1 MQLNIQKVTP
11 ETVEVQGQVVARAY
25 AEGVMLA
32 TLIAT
37 AGTNKPAQEAIVGQY
52 LDAGLSAGAFPA
64 IVRAIETRKLVAQ
77 REQAERIAEANAHA
91 ERCKSYEGGSALE
104 VARRRAARETRED
117 KYRAMGVAIRSAN
130 GRSSFSSDANW
141 LDNH

>member
-11 ETVEVQGQVVARAY
+11 ETVEVQGQVVSRAY

-37 AGTNKPAQEAIVGQY
+37 AGTNKPAQEAIVSQY

-64 IVRAIETRKLVAQ
+64 IARAIETRKLVKIKLANP
-77 REQAERIAEANAHA
+77 EDPTERLQVESVNFPLI
-91 ERCKSYEGGSALE
+91 
-104 VARRRAARETRED
+104 TRVVV
-117 KYRAMGVAIRSAN
+117 KP
-130 GRSSFSSDANW
+130 
-141 LDNH
+141 

>member
-37 AGTNKPAQEAIVGQY
+37 AGTNKPAQEAIVSQY

-77 REQAERIAEANAHA
+77 REQAERIAEARAHA

-117 KYRAMGVAIRSAN
+117 KYRAIGVAIRSAN
-130 GRSSFSSDANW
+130 GRSDFSSGNW

>member
-37 AGTNKPAQEAIVGQY
+37 AGTNKPAQQAIVSQY

-77 REQAERIAEANAHA
+77 REQAERIAEARAHA

-104 VARRRAARETRED
+104 VARRRAAREARERE
-117 KYRAMGVAIRSAN
+117 YQEVGRAIRSAN
-130 GRSSFSSDANW
+130 GRSSFSTGNW

>member
-37 AGTNKPAQEAIVGQY
+37 AGTNKPAQEAIVSQY

-77 REQAERIAEANAHA
+77 REQAERIAEARAHA

-130 GRSSFSSDANW
+130 GRSDFSSGNW

>member
-11 ETVEVQGQVVARAY
+11 ETVEVQGQVVSRAY

-37 AGTNKPAQEAIVGQY
+37 AGTNKPAQEAIVSQY

-64 IVRAIETRKLVAQ
+64 IVRAIETRKLVAK
-77 REQAERIAEANAHA
+77 REQAERIAEAKAHA
-91 ERCKSYEGGSALE
+91 ERCKSYEGGSALD

-117 KYRAMGVAIRSAN
+117 KYRAIGVAIRSAN
-130 GRSSFSSDANW
+130 GRSDFSSGNW

>member
-37 AGTNKPAQEAIVGQY
+37 AGTNKPAQEAIVSQY
-52 LDAGLSAGAFPA
+52 LDAGLSAGAFPS

-130 GRSSFSSDANW
+130 GRSDFSSGNW

>member
-11 ETVEVQGQVVARAY
+11 ETVEVQGQAVARAY

-32 TLIAT
+32 TLIAA
-37 AGTNKPAQEAIVGQY
+37 AGSNKPAQEAIVSQY

-77 REQAERIAEANAHA
+77 REQAERIAEARAHA

-104 VARRRAARETRED
+104 VARRRAAREARED
-117 KYRAMGVAIRSAN
+117 KYRAIGVAIRSAN
-130 GRSSFSSDANW
+130 GRSDFSSGNW

>member
-37 AGTNKPAQEAIVGQY
+37 AGANKPAQEAIVSQY
-52 LDAGLSAGAFPA
+52 LDAGLSAAAFPA
-64 IVRAIETRKLVAQ
+64 IVRGIEARKLVAQ
-77 REQAERIAEANAHA
+77 REYAERIAEANAHA
-91 ERCKSYEGGSALE
+91 ERFKSYESSSALD
-104 VARRRAARETRED
+104 VARRRAKREERER
-117 KYRAMGVAIRSAN
+117 KYQEIGRAIRSAN
-130 GRSSFSSDANW
+130 GRSDVSSAY
-141 LDNH
+141 

>member
-11 ETVEVQGQVVARAY
+11 ETVEVQGQVVSRAY

-37 AGTNKPAQEAIVGQY
+37 AGTNKPAQEAIVSQY

-64 IVRAIETRKLVAQ
+64 IVRAIETRRLVAQ
-77 REQAERIAEANAHA
+77 REHAERVAEARAHA

-130 GRSSFSSDANW
+130 GRSDFSSGNW

>member
-11 ETVEVQGQVVARAY
+11 ETVEVQGQVIARAY

-77 REQAERIAEANAHA
+77 REQAERIAEARAHA

-104 VARRRAARETRED
+104 VARRRADREARERE
-117 KYRAMGVAIRSAN
+117 YQEVGRAIRSAN
-130 GRSSFSSDANW
+130 GRSSFSTGNW

>member
-37 AGTNKPAQEAIVGQY
+37 AGTNKPAQEAIVSQY

-77 REQAERIAEANAHA
+77 REQAERIAEARAHA

-104 VARRRAARETRED
+104 VARRRAAREAREREYQ
-117 KYRAMGVAIRSAN
+117 KVGRAIRSAN
-130 GRSSFSSDANW
+130 GRSSFSTGNW

>member
-52 LDAGLSAGAFPA
+52 LDAGLSAAAVPA
-64 IVRAIETRKLVAQ
+64 IVRGIETRKLVAQ
-77 REQAERIAEANAHA
+77 REYAERIAEANAHA
-91 ERCKSYEGGSALE
+91 ERFKSYEGGSALD
-104 VARRRAARETRED
+104 VARRRAKREERER
-117 KYRAMGVAIRSAN
+117 KYQEISRAIRSAN
-130 GRSSFSSDANW
+130 GRSDVSSAY
-141 LDNH
+141 